1 MMLSL
6 FNRNSSNFPFMGMH
20 AHTYAFW
27 GVKKLVSGHS
37 GDTRAHT
44 HTKKKGITRLT
55 AVNIE
60 LADFLDGFLLYKP
73 SH

>member
-37 GDTRAHT
+37 GDMHT
-44 HTKKKGITRLT
+44 HTGLT
-55 AVNIE
+55 TVNLE
-60 LADFLDGFLLYKP
+60 LADFLDGILVYKP